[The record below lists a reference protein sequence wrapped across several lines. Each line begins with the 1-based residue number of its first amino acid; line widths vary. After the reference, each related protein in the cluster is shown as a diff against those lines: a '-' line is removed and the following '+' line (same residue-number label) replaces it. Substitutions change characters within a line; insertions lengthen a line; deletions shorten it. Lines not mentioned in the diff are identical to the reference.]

1 MGMSRTYTYA
11 MSSETIQVNFGTP
24 KGLFPLNGTML
35 MPHGILPL
43 HVFEPR
49 YRQLVADALA
59 EGEGD
64 VFEEG
69 RSGGQFAMATFHGD
83 QWKHEYHG
91 RPAIRPVVCLGQIVQ
106 HAEMPDGSYM
116 IVLQGLCRARI
127 VEELPPDD
135 DVLYRRAM
143 LRPPDLGAPDEEAL
157 EGFRRRI
164 AEAIESDRLSDLRGA
179 EGMLEHL
186 RNEEIPSSALFD
198 VLGFQFIQNDQET
211 RYRLLACDDAQERA
225 QIVTHE
231 LLDIQNLLRRARS
244 QRLVETPKGCHW
256 N

>member
-1 MGMSRTYTYA
+1 

-49 YRQLVADALA
+49 YRQLVTDALA
-59 EGEGD
+59 EGGSTISD
-64 VFEEG
+64 DDDD
-69 RSGGQFAMATFHGD
+69 GGIGSAAGKQFAMATFHGD
-83 QWKHEYHG
+83 QWQHEYHG
-91 RPAIRPVVCLGQIVQ
+91 RPAIRPVVCLGQIMQ
-106 HAEMPDGSYM
+106 HAELPDGSFG
-116 IVLQGLCRARI
+116 IVVQGLCRARI

-143 LRPPDLGAPDEEAL
+143 LRPLDISAPDEEAL

-164 AEAIESDRLSDLRGA
+164 TEAIQSEQLADLRGA

-186 RNEEIPSSALFD
+186 RNEEIPTSALVE
-198 VLGFQFIQNDQET
+198 VLGFQFMGDQEK
-211 RYRLLACDDAQERA
+211 RYRLLACDDPEERA
-225 QIVTHE
+225 QIVSHE
-231 LLDIQNLLRRARS
+231 LMDIQNLLRRARS
-244 QRLVETPKGCHW
+244 QRAVETPKGCNW